1 MLVTFVLTVKHMS
14 YRQIKFQV
22 VASRGDSRRIL
33 GRPIIS
39 SKGPTAA
46 IWKKAPVEGKR
57 FSTSMKVAVVD
68 DDPELVQSV
77 KVILKVAG
85 AQVFGARNG
94 ISGYLMIRR
103 ERPDVVLLDIMM
115 PDMDGFEVCRKLKLD
130 SITKGIPIIF
140 LTAKSGQAHIDMGL
154 SLGAQ

>member
-1 MLVTFVLTVKHMS
+1 
-14 YRQIKFQV
+14 
-22 VASRGDSRRIL
+22 
-33 GRPIIS
+33 
-39 SKGPTAA
+39 
-46 IWKKAPVEGKR
+46 VEGKR
-57 FSTSMKVAVVD
+57 FRTSIKVAVVD

-103 ERPDVVLLDIMM
+103 EHPDVVLLDIMM

-140 LTAKSGQAHIDMGL
+140 LTARSGQAHIDMGL
-154 SLGAQ
+154 SLGAQGYITKPFEHDDLVDKIIQVTRNDNPATGH

>member
-1 MLVTFVLTVKHMS
+1 
-14 YRQIKFQV
+14 
-22 VASRGDSRRIL
+22 
-33 GRPIIS
+33 
-39 SKGPTAA
+39 
-46 IWKKAPVEGKR
+46 VEGKR
-57 FSTSMKVAVVD
+57 FHTSMKVAVVD

-103 ERPDVVLLDIMM
+103 EHPDVVLLDIMM

-140 LTAKSGQAHIDMGL
+140 LTARSGQAHIDMGL
-154 SLGAQ
+154 SLGAQGYITKPFEHDDLVDKIIQVTRATLSPDIST

>member
-1 MLVTFVLTVKHMS
+1 M
-14 YRQIKFQV
+14 
-22 VASRGDSRRIL
+22 
-33 GRPIIS
+33 
-39 SKGPTAA
+39 
-46 IWKKAPVEGKR
+46 EGKR

-140 LTAKSGQAHIDMGL
+140 LTARSGQAHIDMGL
-154 SLGAQ
+154 SLGAQGYITKPFEHDDLVDKIIQVTRNDNPATGH

>member
-1 MLVTFVLTVKHMS
+1 M
-14 YRQIKFQV
+14 
-22 VASRGDSRRIL
+22 
-33 GRPIIS
+33 
-39 SKGPTAA
+39 
-46 IWKKAPVEGKR
+46 EGKR
-57 FSTSMKVAVVD
+57 FRTSMKVAVVD

-140 LTAKSGQAHIDMGL
+140 LTARSGQAHIDMGL
-154 SLGAQ
+154 SLGAQGYITKPFEHDDLVDKIIQVTRATLSPDIST

>member
-1 MLVTFVLTVKHMS
+1 M
-14 YRQIKFQV
+14 
-22 VASRGDSRRIL
+22 
-33 GRPIIS
+33 
-39 SKGPTAA
+39 
-46 IWKKAPVEGKR
+46 EGKR
-57 FSTSMKVAVVD
+57 FRTSIKVAVVD

-140 LTAKSGQAHIDMGL
+140 LTARSGQAHIDMGL
-154 SLGAQ
+154 SLGAQGYITKPFEHDDLVDKIIQVTRNDNPATGH

>member
-1 MLVTFVLTVKHMS
+1 
-14 YRQIKFQV
+14 
-22 VASRGDSRRIL
+22 
-33 GRPIIS
+33 
-39 SKGPTAA
+39 
-46 IWKKAPVEGKR
+46 VEGKR
-57 FSTSMKVAVVD
+57 FRTSMKVAVVD

-140 LTAKSGQAHIDMGL
+140 LTARSGQAHIDMGL
-154 SLGAQ
+154 SLGAQGYITKPFEHDDLVDKIIQVTRATLSPDIST

>member
-1 MLVTFVLTVKHMS
+1 M
-14 YRQIKFQV
+14 
-22 VASRGDSRRIL
+22 
-33 GRPIIS
+33 
-39 SKGPTAA
+39 
-46 IWKKAPVEGKR
+46 EGKR

-140 LTAKSGQAHIDMGL
+140 LTARSGQAHIDMGL
-154 SLGAQ
+154 SLGAQGYITKPFEHDDLVDKIIQVTRATLSPDIST

>member
-1 MLVTFVLTVKHMS
+1 M
-14 YRQIKFQV
+14 
-22 VASRGDSRRIL
+22 
-33 GRPIIS
+33 
-39 SKGPTAA
+39 
-46 IWKKAPVEGKR
+46 EGKR
-57 FSTSMKVAVVD
+57 FHTSMKVAVVD

-103 ERPDVVLLDIMM
+103 EHPDVVLLDIMM

-140 LTAKSGQAHIDMGL
+140 LTARSGQAHIDMGL
-154 SLGAQ
+154 SLGAQGYITKPFEHDDLVDKIIQVTRATLSPDIST

>member
-1 MLVTFVLTVKHMS
+1 
-14 YRQIKFQV
+14 
-22 VASRGDSRRIL
+22 
-33 GRPIIS
+33 
-39 SKGPTAA
+39 
-46 IWKKAPVEGKR
+46 VEGKR
-57 FSTSMKVAVVD
+57 FRTSMKVAVVD

-140 LTAKSGQAHIDMGL
+140 LTARSGQSHIDMGL
-154 SLGAQ
+154 SLGAQGYITKPFEHDDLVDKIIQVTRTTLSPDIST

>member
-1 MLVTFVLTVKHMS
+1 
-14 YRQIKFQV
+14 
-22 VASRGDSRRIL
+22 
-33 GRPIIS
+33 
-39 SKGPTAA
+39 
-46 IWKKAPVEGKR
+46 VEGKR
-57 FSTSMKVAVVD
+57 FRTSMKVAVVD

-140 LTAKSGQAHIDMGL
+140 LTARSGQAHIDMGL
-154 SLGAQ
+154 SLGAQGYITKPFEHDDLVDKIIQVTRNDNPATGH

>member
-1 MLVTFVLTVKHMS
+1 M
-14 YRQIKFQV
+14 
-22 VASRGDSRRIL
+22 
-33 GRPIIS
+33 
-39 SKGPTAA
+39 
-46 IWKKAPVEGKR
+46 EGKR
-57 FSTSMKVAVVD
+57 FRTSMKVAVVD

-154 SLGAQ
+154 SLGAQGYITKPFEHDDLVDKIIQVTRNHNPVTGH

>member
-1 MLVTFVLTVKHMS
+1 M
-14 YRQIKFQV
+14 
-22 VASRGDSRRIL
+22 
-33 GRPIIS
+33 
-39 SKGPTAA
+39 
-46 IWKKAPVEGKR
+46 EGKR
-57 FSTSMKVAVVD
+57 FRTSIKVAVVD

-103 ERPDVVLLDIMM
+103 EHPDVVLLDIMM

-140 LTAKSGQAHIDMGL
+140 LTARSGQAHIDMGL
-154 SLGAQ
+154 SLGAQGYITKPFEHDDLVDKIIQVTRNDNPATGH

>member
-1 MLVTFVLTVKHMS
+1 M
-14 YRQIKFQV
+14 
-22 VASRGDSRRIL
+22 
-33 GRPIIS
+33 
-39 SKGPTAA
+39 
-46 IWKKAPVEGKR
+46 EGKR
-57 FSTSMKVAVVD
+57 FRTSMKVAVVD

-103 ERPDVVLLDIMM
+103 EHPDVVLLDIMM

-140 LTAKSGQAHIDMGL
+140 LTARSGQAHIDMGL
-154 SLGAQ
+154 SLGAQGYITKPFEHDDLVDKIIQVTRTTLSPDIST

>member
-1 MLVTFVLTVKHMS
+1 M
-14 YRQIKFQV
+14 
-22 VASRGDSRRIL
+22 
-33 GRPIIS
+33 
-39 SKGPTAA
+39 
-46 IWKKAPVEGKR
+46 EGKR
-57 FSTSMKVAVVD
+57 FRTSMKVAVVD

-154 SLGAQ
+154 SLGAQGYITKPFEHDDLVDKIIQVTRNHNPAS